1 MDKNFPKFM
10 ADTQLHI
17 EEVQSIPRRINI
29 QKMYIEAYH
38 IQAMENK
45 NKVLK
50 EAKRKK
56 ILPIED

>member
-17 EEVQSIPRRINI
+17 EEVQSTPCRINI